1 MEKKYVV
8 PCYSRMGKF
17 MLAPPPNKRS
27 TEKSI
32 LQQIFVVN
40 LLFFFV
46 DLSDAGLARQRG
58 EV

>member
-17 MLAPPPNKRS
+17 MLAPPLNKRS

-32 LQQIFVVN
+32 LQQILIVN
-40 LLFFFV
+40 LRFFFV
-46 DLSDAGLARQRG
+46 GLSDAGLARERG
-58 EV
+58 EI

>member
-17 MLAPPPNKRS
+17 MLAPPLNKRS

-32 LQQIFVVN
+32 LQQILIVN

-46 DLSDAGLARQRG
+46 GLSDAGLARERG
-58 EV
+58 EI